1 MIVSMKRLIVLAMTA
16 MGAVMVYKLLN
27 EEYQPPP
34 VK

>member
-1 MIVSMKRLIVLAMTA
+1 MKKLILVAIAA
-16 MGAVMVYKLLN
+16 MGGVMVYKLLN